1 MIEVRGWL
9 HTFTT
14 YNSPRQELWQKLWN
28 LLCFYRCAFH
38 SLWWKTRGRLGTNTN
53 NKVDITLNTV
63 TIIRSTPKLFFCL
76 DTLES
81 KSHIKK
87 KTKIYNPLNYDFITK
102 LANHQQAIEGIDFW
116 NMKLEAPFV
125 TPVTLKTKSPQA
137 TTVRITREVWSPQN
151 SF

>member
-1 MIEVRGWL
+1 MTSYEWQRSDGGFTLSPLTTRNVRSCDKNCEIYYVAS
-9 HTFTT
+9 FC
-14 YNSPRQELWQKLWN
+14 S
-28 LLCFYRCAFH
+28 FH
-38 SLWWKTRGRLGTNTN
+38 SLWRNTRGSLGTNTN
-53 NKVDITLNTV
+53 NKVNITLNTV

-87 KTKIYNPLNYDFITK
+87 KTKIHNPLNYDFITK

-125 TPVTLKTKSPQA
+125 TPVTLKIKSPQA
-137 TTVRITREVWSPQN
+137 TTVRITREV
-151 SF
+151 